1 MRGPHQLVT
10 AAPQG
15 EETQH
20 PEEEGTSLLHTGGGG
35 RTRIRTQD
43 SCLQTV
49 CSLLLL
55 TASNRQGGRAA
66 HHGAGSQGQCLC
78 ISSLTFFLMERALQ
92 HLMRKLARNQTAQA
106 TASSPFPG
114 KRYAFD

>member
-55 TASNRQGGRAA
+55 TASNRQGRRAA
-66 HHGAGSQGQCLC
+66 QHGAGRSG
-78 ISSLTFFLMERALQ
+78 SVPVHFFTDFFSYGKGFAALDE
-92 HLMRKLARNQTAQA
+92 KAR
-106 TASSPFPG
+106 
-114 KRYAFD
+114 